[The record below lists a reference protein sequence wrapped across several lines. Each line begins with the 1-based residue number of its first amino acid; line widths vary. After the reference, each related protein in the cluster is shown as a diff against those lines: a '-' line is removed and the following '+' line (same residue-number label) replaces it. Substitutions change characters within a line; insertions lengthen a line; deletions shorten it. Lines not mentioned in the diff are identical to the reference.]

1 MLLVASHVLL
11 KEIENNN
18 MDYVKAY
25 IEKGSDLNIRDVHGN
40 TPLHYAAYVARQT
53 KDLTI
58 FRFLLAHNKINVNAE
73 NNRGSTPLHIATG
86 ASLFP
91 SSDPDSDPESESD

>member
-1 MLLVASHVLL
+1 MEALEVPGTHVLL

-40 TPLHYAAYVARQT
+40 TPLHYAAYFACQT
-53 KDLTI
+53 NDLTI
-58 FRFLLAHNKINVNAE
+58 FRLLLAHNKIDVNAE

-86 ASLFP
+86 APLFP
-91 SSDPDSDPESESD
+91 NSDPDPESD